1 MGNQKGGLMNDGY
14 MDVLRSIASSEPTPG
29 GGSVAALSLAHA
41 HSLSLMVARLTLAK
55 EKWVEGHDAAK
66 ATIEL
71 SEPAFWEKAILLAIS
86 DSEAFE
92 SVMSAYRLPKETE
105 DEKKQRSE
113 EIRNAT
119 IGAALAP
126 LNTASSAQKLLSNLE
141 KQSASCN
148 PNALT
153 DLASASEMALSAAKI
168 ASLNVR
174 INLEYIEGEDVDLL
188 TSKIN
193 TAVEQ
198 SIKSAN
204 IVALM
209 VNKRLEW

>member
-1 MGNQKGGLMNDGY
+1 MYKRQDI
-14 MDVLRSIASSEPTPG
+14 LRSIASSEPTPG

-55 EKWVEGHDAAK
+55 EKWAEGHDAAK
-66 ATIEL
+66 ASIEL
-71 SEPAFWEKAILLAIS
+71 SEPGLEEAILLAIS

-92 SVMSAYRLPKETE
+92 SVMSAYRQPKETE
-105 DEKKQRSE
+105 DDKKQRSE

-148 PNALT
+148 TNALT

-174 INLEYIEGEDVDLL
+174 INLEYVEGEDVDLL
-188 TSKIN
+188 TSNIN

-204 IVALM
+204 IVSTT

>member
-1 MGNQKGGLMNDGY
+1 MNDGY

-71 SEPAFWEKAILLAIS
+71 SEPALEEAILLAIS

-174 INLEYIEGEDVDLL
+174 INLEFIEGEDVDLL

-204 IVALM
+204 IVALIAYQ
-209 VNKRLEW
+209 RPEW

>member
-1 MGNQKGGLMNDGY
+1 MNEGY
-14 MDVLRSIASSEPTPG
+14 MDVLRRIASSEPTPG

-71 SEPAFWEKAILLAIS
+71 SEPALEEAILLAIS

>member
-1 MGNQKGGLMNDGY
+1 MNDGY

-71 SEPAFWEKAILLAIS
+71 SEPALEEAILLAIS

-188 TSKIN
+188 TSKIS

-198 SIKSAN
+198 SKKSAN
-204 IVALM
+204 IVALT
-209 VNKRLEW
+209 VNKRLGW

>member
-1 MGNQKGGLMNDGY
+1 MNEGY

-71 SEPAFWEKAILLAIS
+71 SEPALEEAILLAIS

-193 TAVEQ
+193 TAVERCK
-198 SIKSAN
+198 KSAN
-204 IVALM
+204 IVKLM
-209 VNKRLEW
+209 VNKRLDW

>member
-1 MGNQKGGLMNDGY
+1 MNEGY

-55 EKWVEGHDAAK
+55 EKWVDGHDAAK

-71 SEPAFWEKAILLAIS
+71 SEPALEEAILLAIS
-86 DSEAFE
+86 DSEAFQ

-126 LNTASSAQKLLSNLE
+126 LNTASSAQRLLSNLE
-141 KQSASCN
+141 KQSAACN

-193 TAVEQ
+193 TAVERCK
-198 SIKSAN
+198 KSAN
-204 IVALM
+204 IVELM
-209 VNKRLEW
+209 VNKRLDW

>member
-1 MGNQKGGLMNDGY
+1 MNEGY
-14 MDVLRSIASSEPTPG
+14 MDILRSIASSEPTPG

-41 HSLSLMVARLTLAK
+41 HSLSLMVARLTLAND
-55 EKWVEGHDAAK
+55 KWADGHDAAK
-66 ATIEL
+66 TSIEL
-71 SEPAFWEKAILLAIS
+71 SETGLEESILLANS

-92 SVMSAYRLPKETE
+92 SVMSAYRLPKATE
-105 DEKKQRSE
+105 IEKKQRSE
-113 EIRNAT
+113 EIRKAT

-141 KQSASCN
+141 KQCASCN

-174 INLEYIEGEDVDLL
+174 INLEYIQGEDVALL
-188 TSKIN
+188 NSKIEK
-193 TAVEQ
+193 AVEEAK
-198 SIKSAN
+198 KSAN
-204 IVALM
+204 IVAM
-209 VNKRLEW
+209 TVNQRLEW

>member
-1 MGNQKGGLMNDGY
+1 MNEGY
-14 MDVLRSIASSEPTPG
+14 MDILRSIASSEPTPG

-55 EKWVEGHDAAK
+55 EKWVDGHDAAK

-71 SEPAFWEKAILLAIS
+71 SEPALEEAILLAIS

-193 TAVEQ
+193 KAVEQ

-209 VNKRLEW
+209 VNQRLEW

>member
-1 MGNQKGGLMNDGY
+1 MNEGY
-14 MDVLRSIASSEPTPG
+14 MDVLRSVASSEPTPG

-55 EKWVEGHDAAK
+55 EKWEEGHDAAK
-66 ATIEL
+66 ASIEL
-71 SEPAFWEKAILLAIS
+71 SEPALEEAILLAIS
-86 DSEAFE
+86 DSEAFQ

-119 IGAALAP
+119 IRAALAP

-141 KQSASCN
+141 KQSAACN

-153 DLASASEMALSAAKI
+153 DLASASEMAFSAAKI

-174 INLEYIEGEDVDLL
+174 INLEDIEGEDVDLL

-193 TAVEQ
+193 TAVERCK
-198 SIKSAN
+198 KSAN
-204 IVALM
+204 IVELM
-209 VNKRLEW
+209 VNKRLDW

>member
-1 MGNQKGGLMNDGY
+1 MNDGY

-41 HSLSLMVARLTLAK
+41 HSLSLMVARLTLAS
-55 EKWVEGHDAAK
+55 EKWLEGHDAAK
-66 ATIEL
+66 ATLEL
-71 SEPAFWEKAILLAIS
+71 SEPALEEAILLAIS

-92 SVMSAYRLPKETE
+92 SVLSAYRLPKETE

>member
-1 MGNQKGGLMNDGY
+1 

-66 ATIEL
+66 ASIEL
-71 SEPAFWEKAILLAIS
+71 SEPALEEAILLAIS

-92 SVMSAYRLPKETE
+92 SVMSAYRLPKESE

-193 TAVEQ
+193 KAVAE

-204 IVALM
+204 IVSLM
-209 VNKRLEW
+209 VNQRLEW

>member
-1 MGNQKGGLMNDGY
+1 MNEGY
-14 MDVLRSIASSEPTPG
+14 MDILRSIASSEPTPG

-66 ATIEL
+66 ASIEL
-71 SEPAFWEKAILLAIS
+71 SEPALEEAILLAIS

>member
-1 MGNQKGGLMNDGY
+1 MNEGY

-55 EKWVEGHDAAK
+55 EKWAEGHDAAK

-71 SEPAFWEKAILLAIS
+71 SEPALEEAILLAIS

-193 TAVEQ
+193 TVVEQ
-198 SIKSAN
+198 SIESAN
-204 IVALM
+204 IVSTT
-209 VNKRLEW
+209 VKKRLEW

>member
-1 MGNQKGGLMNDGY
+1 MNEGY

-41 HSLSLMVARLTLAK
+41 HSLSLMGARLTLGK
-55 EKWVEGHDAAK
+55 EKWAEGHDAAK

-71 SEPAFWEKAILLAIS
+71 SEPALEEAILLAIS

-105 DEKKQRSE
+105 DEKKQRSK

-204 IVALM
+204 IVALT

>member
-1 MGNQKGGLMNDGY
+1 MNEGY

-55 EKWVEGHDAAK
+55 EKWAEGHDAAK
-66 ATIEL
+66 ASIEL
-71 SEPAFWEKAILLAIS
+71 SEPALEEAILLAIS

-105 DEKKQRSE
+105 DDKKQRSE

-153 DLASASEMALSAAKI
+153 DLATASEMALSAAKI

-193 TAVEQ
+193 TVVEQ
-198 SIKSAN
+198 SIESAN
-204 IVALM
+204 IVSTT
-209 VNKRLEW
+209 VKKRLEW

>member
-1 MGNQKGGLMNDGY
+1 MNDGY

-71 SEPAFWEKAILLAIS
+71 SEPALEEAILLAIS

-141 KQSASCN
+141 KQSGSCN

>member
-1 MGNQKGGLMNDGY
+1 MNEGY
-14 MDVLRSIASSEPTPG
+14 MDVLRSVASSEPTPG

-55 EKWVEGHDAAK
+55 EKWEEGHDAAK

-71 SEPAFWEKAILLAIS
+71 SEPALEEAILLAIS
-86 DSEAFE
+86 DSEAFQ

-193 TAVEQ
+193 TAVERCK
-198 SIKSAN
+198 KSAN
-204 IVALM
+204 IVELM
-209 VNKRLEW
+209 VNKRLDW

>member
-1 MGNQKGGLMNDGY
+1 MNDGY

-71 SEPAFWEKAILLAIS
+71 SEPALEEAILLAIS

-153 DLASASEMALSAAKI
+153 DLASASEMALSAVKI

>member
-1 MGNQKGGLMNDGY
+1 MNDGY

-71 SEPAFWEKAILLAIS
+71 SEPALEEAILLAIS

-193 TAVEQ
+193 TVVERCK
-198 SIKSAN
+198 KSAN
-204 IVALM
+204 NVELM
-209 VNKRLEW
+209 VNKRLDW

>member
-1 MGNQKGGLMNDGY
+1 MNEGY

-55 EKWVEGHDAAK
+55 EKWAEGHDAAK
-66 ATIEL
+66 VSIEL
-71 SEPAFWEKAILLAIS
+71 SEPALEEAIALAIS

-188 TSKIN
+188 TSKIS

-198 SIKSAN
+198 SKKSAN
-204 IVALM
+204 IVALT

>member
-1 MGNQKGGLMNDGY
+1 MNEGY

-66 ATIEL
+66 ASIEL
-71 SEPAFWEKAILLAIS
+71 SEPALEEAILLAIS

-92 SVMSAYRLPKETE
+92 SVMSAYRLPKKTE

-209 VNKRLEW
+209 VNQRLEW

>member
-1 MGNQKGGLMNDGY
+1 MNEGY

-55 EKWVEGHDAAK
+55 EKWAEGHDAAK
-66 ATIEL
+66 ASIEL
-71 SEPAFWEKAILLAIS
+71 SEPALEEAIRLAIS

-105 DEKKQRSE
+105 DEKIQRSE

-193 TAVEQ
+193 TVVEQ
-198 SIKSAN
+198 SVESAN
-204 IVALM
+204 IVSTT

>member
-1 MGNQKGGLMNDGY
+1 MNDGY

-71 SEPAFWEKAILLAIS
+71 SEPALEEAILLAIS

-204 IVALM
+204 IVSLM
-209 VNKRLEW
+209 VNQRLEW

>member
-1 MGNQKGGLMNDGY
+1 MNEGY

-29 GGSVAALSLAHA
+29 GGSVAALSLDHA

-55 EKWVEGHDAAK
+55 EKWAEGHDAAK
-66 ATIEL
+66 ASIEL
-71 SEPAFWEKAILLAIS
+71 SEPALEEAILLAIS

>member
-1 MGNQKGGLMNDGY
+1 MNEGY
-14 MDVLRSIASSEPTPG
+14 MDILRSIASSEPTPG

-55 EKWVEGHDAAK
+55 EKWAEGHDAAK
-66 ATIEL
+66 ASIEL
-71 SEPAFWEKAILLAIS
+71 SEPGLEEAILLAIS

-105 DEKKQRSE
+105 DDKKQRSE

-148 PNALT
+148 TNALT

-168 ASLNVR
+168 ASLNVK
-174 INLEYIEGEDVDLL
+174 INLEYIEGEDVELL

-204 IVALM
+204 IVSTT
-209 VNKRLEW
+209 VNERLEW

>member
-1 MGNQKGGLMNDGY
+1 

-66 ATIEL
+66 ASIEL
-71 SEPAFWEKAILLAIS
+71 SEPALEEAILLAIS

-92 SVMSAYRLPKETE
+92 SVMSAYRLPKESE

-209 VNKRLEW
+209 VNKRLDW

>member
-1 MGNQKGGLMNDGY
+1 MNDGY

-55 EKWVEGHDAAK
+55 EKGVEGHDAAK

-71 SEPAFWEKAILLAIS
+71 SEPALEEAILLAIS

>member
-1 MGNQKGGLMNDGY
+1 MNEGY
-14 MDVLRSIASSEPTPG
+14 MDVLRSVASSEPTPG

-55 EKWVEGHDAAK
+55 EKWEEGHDAAK
-66 ATIEL
+66 ASIEL
-71 SEPAFWEKAILLAIS
+71 SEPALEDAILLAIS
-86 DSEAFE
+86 DSEAFQ

-141 KQSASCN
+141 KQSAACN

-193 TAVEQ
+193 TAVERCK
-198 SIKSAN
+198 KSAN
-204 IVALM
+204 IVELM
-209 VNKRLEW
+209 VNKRLDW

>member
-1 MGNQKGGLMNDGY
+1 MNEGY
-14 MDVLRSIASSEPTPG
+14 MDILRSVASSEPTPG

-55 EKWVEGHDAAK
+55 EKWEEGHDAAK
-66 ATIEL
+66 ASIEL
-71 SEPAFWEKAILLAIS
+71 SEPALEEAILLAIS
-86 DSEAFE
+86 DSEAFQ

-105 DEKKQRSE
+105 EEKKQRSE

-141 KQSASCN
+141 KQSAACN

-188 TSKIN
+188 TSKLN
-193 TAVEQ
+193 TAVERCK
-198 SIKSAN
+198 KSAN
-204 IVALM
+204 IVELM
-209 VNKRLEW
+209 VNKRLDW

>member
-1 MGNQKGGLMNDGY
+1 MNEGY
-14 MDVLRSIASSEPTPG
+14 MDVLRSVASSEPTPG

-55 EKWVEGHDAAK
+55 EKWEEGHDAAK
-66 ATIEL
+66 GSIEL
-71 SEPAFWEKAILLAIS
+71 SESALEEAILLAIS
-86 DSEAFE
+86 DSDAFE
-92 SVMSAYRLPKETE
+92 SVMSAYRLSKETE
-105 DEKKQRSE
+105 DEKKHRLKK
-113 EIRNAT
+113 IRKAT

-126 LNTASSAQKLLSNLE
+126 LNTARSAQKLLTNLE
-141 KQSASCN
+141 KQSAFCN

-153 DLASASEMALSAAKI
+153 DLASASEMALSAVKI

-174 INLEYIEGEDVDLL
+174 INLEYIDGEEADLL
-188 TSKIN
+188 NSKIN

-204 IVALM
+204 IVEQM

>member
-1 MGNQKGGLMNDGY
+1 MNEGY
-14 MDVLRSIASSEPTPG
+14 MDVLRSVASSEPTPG

-55 EKWVEGHDAAK
+55 EKWEEGHDAAK
-66 ATIEL
+66 ASIEI
-71 SEPAFWEKAILLAIS
+71 SEPALEEAILLAIS
-86 DSEAFE
+86 DSEAFQ

-113 EIRNAT
+113 QIRNAT

-141 KQSASCN
+141 KQSAACN

-193 TAVEQ
+193 TAVERCK
-198 SIKSAN
+198 KSAN
-204 IVALM
+204 IVELM
-209 VNKRLEW
+209 VNKRLDW

>member
-1 MGNQKGGLMNDGY
+1 MNEGY
-14 MDVLRSIASSEPTPG
+14 MDVLRSVANSEPTPG

-55 EKWVEGHDAAK
+55 EKWENGHDAAK
-66 ATIEL
+66 ASIEL
-71 SEPAFWEKAILLAIS
+71 SEPALEEAILLAIS
-86 DSEAFE
+86 DSEAFQ

-141 KQSASCN
+141 KQSAACN

-153 DLASASEMALSAAKI
+153 DLASASEMALSAVKI
-168 ASLNVR
+168 ASLNVK
-174 INLEYIEGEDVDLL
+174 INLEYIEGEDVALL

-204 IVALM
+204 IVSTT
-209 VNKRLEW
+209 VNERLEW

>member
-1 MGNQKGGLMNDGY
+1 MNEGY

-55 EKWVEGHDAAK
+55 EKWEEGHDAAK
-66 ATIEL
+66 ASIEL
-71 SEPAFWEKAILLAIS
+71 SEPALEEAILLAIS
-86 DSEAFE
+86 DSEAFQ

-141 KQSASCN
+141 KQSAACN

-193 TAVEQ
+193 TAVERCK
-198 SIKSAN
+198 KSAN
-204 IVALM
+204 IVELM
-209 VNKRLEW
+209 VNKRLDW

>member
-1 MGNQKGGLMNDGY
+1 MNEGY
-14 MDVLRSIASSEPTPG
+14 MDILRSIASSEPTPG

-41 HSLSLMVARLTLAK
+41 HSLSLMVARLTLAND
-55 EKWVEGHDAAK
+55 KWADGHDAAK
-66 ATIEL
+66 TSIEL
-71 SEPAFWEKAILLAIS
+71 SETGLEESILLAIS

-92 SVMSAYRLPKETE
+92 SVMSAYRLPRATE
-105 DEKKQRSE
+105 IEKNQRSE

-141 KQSASCN
+141 KQCASCN

-153 DLASASEMALSAAKI
+153 DLASASKLALSATKI

-174 INLEYIEGEDVDLL
+174 INLEYIQGEDVALL
-188 TSKIN
+188 NSKIEK
-193 TAVEQ
+193 TVKAAT
-198 SIKSAN
+198 KSAN
-204 IVALM
+204 IVAQT
-209 VNKRLEW
+209 VNERLEW

>member
-1 MGNQKGGLMNDGY
+1 MNEGY
-14 MDVLRSIASSEPTPG
+14 MDVLRSVASSEPTPG

-55 EKWVEGHDAAK
+55 EKWEEGHDAAK
-66 ATIEL
+66 ASIEL
-71 SEPAFWEKAILLAIS
+71 SEPALEEAILLAIS
-86 DSEAFE
+86 DSEAFQ

-119 IGAALAP
+119 IRAALAP

-141 KQSASCN
+141 KQSAACN

-174 INLEYIEGEDVDLL
+174 INLEYIEGEDVDIL

-193 TAVEQ
+193 TAVERCK
-198 SIKSAN
+198 KSAN
-204 IVALM
+204 IVELM
-209 VNKRLEW
+209 VNKRLDW

>member
-1 MGNQKGGLMNDGY
+1 MMNEGY
-14 MDVLRSIASSEPTPG
+14 MDILRSIASSEPTPG

-41 HSLSLMVARLTLAK
+41 HSLSLMVARLTLAND
-55 EKWVEGHDAAK
+55 KWADGHDAAK
-66 ATIEL
+66 TSIEL
-71 SEPAFWEKAILLAIS
+71 SETGLEESILLAIS

-92 SVMSAYRLPKETE
+92 SVMSAYRLPRATE
-105 DEKKQRSE
+105 IEKNQRSE

-141 KQSASCN
+141 KQCASCN

-153 DLASASEMALSAAKI
+153 DLASASEMALSATKI

-174 INLEYIEGEDVDLL
+174 INLEYIQGEDVALL
-188 TSKIN
+188 NSKIEK
-193 TAVEQ
+193 AVKAA
-198 SIKSAN
+198 IKSAN
-204 IVALM
+204 IVAQT
-209 VNKRLEW
+209 VNQRLEW

>member
-1 MGNQKGGLMNDGY
+1 MNEGY
-14 MDVLRSIASSEPTPG
+14 MDILRSIASSEPTPG

-66 ATIEL
+66 ASIEL
-71 SEPAFWEKAILLAIS
+71 SEPGLEEAILLATQ

-92 SVMSAYRLPKETE
+92 SVMSAYRLPKETD

-113 EIRNAT
+113 EIRNCT

-126 LNTASSAQKLLSNLE
+126 LNTASSAQELLSNLE

-193 TAVEQ
+193 SAVEQ
-198 SIKSAN
+198 SIKSADV
-204 IVALM
+204 VAKM
-209 VNKRLEW
+209 VNQRLEW

>member
-1 MGNQKGGLMNDGY
+1 MNEGY
-14 MDVLRSIASSEPTPG
+14 MEILRSIASSEPTPG

-41 HSLSLMVARLTLAK
+41 HSLSLMVARLTLAND
-55 EKWVEGHDAAK
+55 KWADGHDAAK
-66 ATIEL
+66 TSIEL
-71 SEPAFWEKAILLAIS
+71 SETGLEESILLAIS

-92 SVMSAYRLPKETE
+92 SVMSAYRLPKATE
-105 DEKKQRSE
+105 IEKNQRSE

-141 KQSASCN
+141 KQCASCN

-153 DLASASEMALSAAKI
+153 DLASASEMALSATKI

-174 INLEYIEGEDVDLL
+174 INLEYIQGEDVALL
-188 TSKIN
+188 NSKIEK
-193 TAVEQ
+193 AIKAA
-198 SIKSAN
+198 IKSAN
-204 IVALM
+204 IVAQT
-209 VNKRLEW
+209 VNQRLEW